1 MRVCIFNNN
10 YRKILG
16 MSFWLGSWHQAKD
29 CVWEAGFKFNLR
41 VIGYLHNHCAT
52 IVYLGKYFL
61 KGSNIV

>member
-1 MRVCIFNNN
+1 
-10 YRKILG
+10 
-16 MSFWLGSWHQAKD
+16 MSFWLGSWQQAKD

-41 VIGYLHNHCAT
+41 VIGYPHNHCAI